1 MVTRRQ
7 NGTVSLSAALALVTI
22 VAGGLLAWQVTQVG
36 DFTSLWLTP
45 DQQARRAYEAL
56 EFREAWERFE
66 DPEWKGIAAYDSG
79 LYEESAEAFGR
90 IATAAGF
97 YNRGNAFMK
106 SGAYGKAIVAYE
118 QAVADAPEWVEAQEN
133 LELATYTLE
142 YIERVREQ
150 SDTGDESELSADDYV
165 FDNTKERGLEVEIT
179 EQSTIE
185 MESAAK
191 WMRGVDT
198 ETRDFLRT
206 RFAGPRNHLVGEQR
220 GAGAVAAGGAGA
232 GGAGVSDRRGSRG
245 AHGNRAGADMVHA
258 AARLPTVRAC

>member
-1 MVTRRQ
+1 MVRREEKRKDS
-7 NGTVSLSAALALVTI
+7 TSFIVALAFVTLVA
-22 VAGGLLAWQVTQVG
+22 AGMLVWQRVQAG
-36 DFTSLWLTP
+36 DFLSLWLTQ

-66 DPEWKGIAAYDSG
+66 DPAWKGVAAYDSG
-79 LYEESAEAFGR
+79 LYEESAAAFGR
-90 IATAAGF
+90 IATAEGF
-97 YNRGNAFMK
+97 FNRGNAFMK

-118 QAVADAPEWVEAQEN
+118 QAVAEAPDWVEASEN
-133 LELATYTLE
+133 LELAIYTLE

-185 MESAAK
+185 MESAEK

-198 ETRDFLRT
+198 DTRDFLRT
-206 RFAGPRNHLVGEQR
+206 RFLLEATREE
-220 GAGAVAAGGAGA
+220 
-232 GGAGVSDRRGSRG
+232 RR
-245 AHGNRAGADMVHA
+245 
-258 AARLPTVRAC
+258 

>member
-1 MVTRRQ
+1 MVTGGK
-7 NGTVSLSAALALVTI
+7 NSTGTFSVVLALVTI
-22 VAGGLLAWQVTQVG
+22 VAGGLLAWQTTQVG

-66 DPEWKGIAAYDSG
+66 DPAWKGIAAYDSG
-79 LYEESAEAFGR
+79 LYEESAAAFGR
-90 IATAAGF
+90 VPTAEGF

-106 SGAYGKAIVAYE
+106 AGSYGKAIVAYE
-118 QAVADAPEWVEAQEN
+118 QAVAEAPEWVEAREN
-133 LELATYTLE
+133 LQLATYTLE

-185 MESAAK
+185 MESAEK

-198 ETRDFLRT
+198 ETSDCLRT
-206 RFAGPRNHLVGEQR
+206 RFLLEATRE
-220 GAGAVAAGGAGA
+220 
-232 GGAGVSDRRGSRG
+232 GSR
-245 AHGNRAGADMVHA
+245 
-258 AARLPTVRAC
+258 

>member
-1 MVTRRQ
+1 MVRREE
-7 NGTVSLSAALALVTI
+7 NRRDSANFIAAFAFVTV
-22 VAGGLLAWQVTQVG
+22 VAGGLLVWQAVEAG
-36 DFTSLWLTP
+36 DFLSLWLTP
-45 DQQARRAYEAL
+45 DQQARRAYESL
-56 EFREAWERFE
+56 EFRQAYERFE
-66 DPEWKGIAAYDSG
+66 DPAWKGMAAYDSG
-79 LYEESAEAFGR
+79 LYEESAAAFGR
-90 IATAAGF
+90 IATAEGF

-106 SGAYGKAIVAYE
+106 SGAYGKAILAYE
-118 QAVADAPEWVEAQEN
+118 QAVAEAPDWIEAKEN

-185 MESAAK
+185 MESAEK

-206 RFAGPRNHLVGEQR
+206 RFLLEATREEGR
-220 GAGAVAAGGAGA
+220 
-232 GGAGVSDRRGSRG
+232 
-245 AHGNRAGADMVHA
+245 
-258 AARLPTVRAC
+258 